1 MEGKLGPVFAFS
13 IFVFDCR
20 TGELRRNGRPLRI
33 PDQAA
38 RLLAILIENGGE
50 MVARE
55 ELRRQLWPAGE
66 VVDFDH
72 SINRAVCKLRAV
84 LRDRSAKSANYIE
97 TIPKRGYR
105 FKAELHE
112 LPAPNSLSVQQTGA
126 AVVAAE
132 PELPASSPASSPVL
146 SLDTVPPQA
155 AIEQPLSASSVI
167 DLSWKTPAL
176 SKSSAFRR
184 YRWPAVA
191 VSAVAILAA
200 MLGIRQYQ
208 SQQAIAGR
216 PLSLGI
222 VPFAVSGDGAGYLA
236 ESFRFD
242 LADSLSQI
250 PAIEIRAA
258 HSFDDL
264 APPAMADESQIQ
276 ARAQRLNISTILFGR
291 FTLAG
296 DQVQLHLELVRS
308 SDGVHLFS
316 LQYVCSKD
324 QLASVRDRIDRD
336 IFQRLD
342 TSAQP
347 GALTLAKP
355 VSPRAYEA
363 YLQGRS
369 YLSRWTDTDLQ
380 LAIQNF
386 KDALQIDPNYAQA
399 DAGLSSAYFV
409 LSQHGAADRNS
420 NLENA
425 RTYATQALALDRSL
439 AEAHAMLGEVALSK
453 DWNFREADE
462 QLLLATELDPL
473 HAANHQWLAILD
485 CTEGKYDLALRQID
499 QAHAADPDW
508 APPYMTEI
516 YIADAARQFDRADRA
531 AEILL
536 RKMPDW
542 PLAHEQNAYNL
553 WDSGRYPAAIEEWHR
568 AAVLGNNA
576 DRAHLE
582 EQGAQAFHSGGVVA
596 YARVRLHAIATRK
609 GISYEEYD
617 FVPAEWHAY
626 AGDWK
631 DTMVE
636 LRGLLESHSTEALQI
651 AANPAYQPLHSNPEF
666 TGMLHQFGLNEA
678 EDIPQKLK
686 PL

>member
-1 MEGKLGPVFAFS
+1 MESKLGSVFAFS

-33 PDQAA
+33 PDQVA
-38 RLLAILIENGGE
+38 RLLTILIESGGD
-50 MVARE
+50 MVSRE
-55 ELRRQLWPAGE
+55 DLRRQLWPAGE

-105 FKAELHE
+105 FTAELHE
-112 LPAPNSLSVQQTGA
+112 VPAPHSSETKAPPVQQSIIAVAPEA
-126 AVVAAE
+126 AVAI
-132 PELPASSPASSPVL
+132 SSPFFSR
-146 SLDTVPPQA
+146 DTVWPHA
-155 AIEQPLSASSVI
+155 VVEQPLSASSAI
-167 DLSWKTPAL
+167 ELAWSAPADLPRPAKWL
-176 SKSSAFRR
+176 AFRR

-191 VSAVAILAA
+191 VATATVLAA
-200 MLGIRQYQ
+200 VFGIRQYQ
-208 SQQAIAGR
+208 SHRAMAAH

-222 VPFAVSGDGAGYLA
+222 VPFVVSGDGAGNLA

-342 TSAQP
+342 TSGRADT
-347 GALTLAKP
+347 LTLARP

-369 YLSRWTDTDLQ
+369 YLSRWTDSDLQ

-399 DAGLSSAYFV
+399 DAGLSSAYFI
-409 LSQHGAADRNS
+409 LSQHGSADRNG
-420 NLENA
+420 NLEKA

-462 QLLLATELDPL
+462 QLLQATELDPF
-473 HAANHQWLAILD
+473 HAANHQWLSILD
-485 CTEGKYDLALRQID
+485 CTEGKYDLALQQID

-516 YIADAARQFDRADRA
+516 YIADTARQFDRADRA

-553 WDSGRYPAAIEEWHR
+553 WASGRYAAAIEEWHR
-568 AAVLGNNA
+568 AAVLGNNP
-576 DRAHLE
+576 DRARLE
-582 EQGAQAFHSGGVVA
+582 EQGAEAFRSGGVAA
-596 YARVRLHAIATRK
+596 YARVRLNAIATRK

-631 DTMVE
+631 DTMAE
-636 LRGLLESHSTEALQI
+636 LRSLLESHSTEALQI
-651 AANPAYQPLHSNPEF
+651 AANPAYQPLHKNPEF
-666 TGMLHQFGLNEA
+666 TGMLHQFGLGLPA
-678 EDIPQKLK
+678 QSF
-686 PL
+686 